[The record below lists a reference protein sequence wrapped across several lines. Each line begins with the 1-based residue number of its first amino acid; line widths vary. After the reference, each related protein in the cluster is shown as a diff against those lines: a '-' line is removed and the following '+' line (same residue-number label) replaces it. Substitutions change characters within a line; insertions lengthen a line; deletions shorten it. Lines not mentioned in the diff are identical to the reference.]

1 MTAIRFRKRKKT
13 MMRRSFFSALSIA
26 GATFLAPQI
35 LAADE
40 AIAGSYSVQGRNVE
54 GQIYQGL
61 ATVQQDGSFVNFEW
75 RTGSQV
81 VSGAGSIDG
90 RVVTVDWGS
99 EHPVVY
105 VVMADGTLHGTWADG
120 LALDKLTPQ

>member
-1 MTAIRFRKRKKT
+1 

-26 GATFLAPQI
+26 GAAFLAPQI

-40 AIAGSYSVQGRNVE
+40 AVAGSYSVQGRNVE

-75 RTGSQV
+75 RIGSQV
-81 VSGAGSIDG
+81 ISGAGSIDG

-99 EHPVVY
+99 EHPVIY

-120 LALDKLTPQ
+120 LALDKLIPQ